1 MTKINNL
8 YLHEFHL
15 ENSAR
20 LTEFA
25 GWEMPVSYGSA
36 VEEHL
41 HARHY
46 ATLFDV
52 SHMGEIKVYGNGA
65 TDFLDYVLTNSVSDV
80 VVGKAIYSPFCYADG
95 GTVDDLIV
103 YKKSNTDYLLCVNA
117 SNIKKDYDH
126 FDIYADRFGCKLEN
140 VSSLYGQLAI
150 QGPSS
155 QKILSNVIQ
164 QDLSNL
170 KKMSFIEGDFE
181 FGTALISR
189 TGYTGEDGFEIYC
202 AHENLD
208 LWAHAFNEFEPG
220 SEIRWGGLA
229 ARDSLRLEAGFPL
242 YGHELSESIS
252 PVQAGLSWAIKWN
265 KGDFIGRDSLA
276 LEKESGDPGRVFFYD
291 AADRRI
297 PREGAKIFLEESIF
311 GKVLSGGF
319 SPLLKKPIGSA
330 WISSEKVK
338 NITDSSWTAEVRSSR
353 VPITFGKPVL
363 SKMNQVSS

>member
-15 ENSAR
+15 KNSAK

-25 GWEMPVSYGSA
+25 GWKMPVSYGSA

-41 HARHY
+41 HTRNN

-52 SHMGEIKVYGNGA
+52 SHMGEIKVYGIGA
-65 TDFLDYVLTNSVSDV
+65 TDFLDYVLTNSVRDV
-80 VVGKAIYSPFCYADG
+80 ATGKAIYSPFCYADG

-117 SNIKKDYDH
+117 SNIKKDFDH
-126 FDIYADRFGCKLEN
+126 FSIYANRFDCKLEN
-140 VSSLYGQLAI
+140 LSSLYGQLAI

-170 KKMSFIEGDFE
+170 KKMSFVEGDFE

-189 TGYTGEDGFEIYC
+189 TGYTGEDGFEVYC
-202 AHENLD
+202 TQENLE
-208 LWAHAFNEFEPG
+208 LWAHAFNKFKLG
-220 SEIRWGGLA
+220 GEIRWGGLA

-242 YGHELSESIS
+242 YGHEISESIS

-265 KGDFIGRDSLA
+265 KGDFIGRDCLA
-276 LEKESGDPGRVFFYD
+276 LEKESGGPGRVLFYD
-291 AADRRI
+291 VIDRRI
-297 PREGAKIFLEESIF
+297 PREGAKIFLNGNIC

-330 WISSEKVK
+330 WIPSEKVK
-338 NITDSSWTAEVRSSR
+338 NNSDSSWTAEVRSSR
-353 VPITFGKPVL
+353 VPITFGQPVL
-363 SKMNQVSS
+363 SKKNQASS